1 MYFNSKLEIKSYLKL
16 IFVIIILLNFCL
28 IKYFY
33 ELEIK
38 HLIWWAPVLLLD
50 IILHFYIFALLFIE
64 WTSWDKR
71 ETTWRMEIAL

>member
-38 HLIWWAPVLLLD
+38 HSIWWAPVLLLD

>member
-1 MYFNSKLEIKSYLKL
+1 MYFNSKLEVKSYLKL
-16 IFVIIILLNFCL
+16 IVVIILFLNFCL

-38 HLIWWAPVLLLD
+38 HSIWWAPVLLQD

-71 ETTWRMEIAL
+71 EANWRMEIAL